1 MTCFVQI
8 TINYEANFSCLASL
22 LVDEL
27 FCFRLT
33 VDLKSEAEWRKGRQS
48 SSALKAARR
57 SGIAKLIFL

>member
-1 MTCFVQI
+1 MTCSVQI

-33 VDLKSEAEWRKGRQS
+33 VDLKSEGEKEG
-48 SSALKAARR
+48 KAAQLGEKR
-57 SGIAKLIFL
+57 KEVELLN